1 MFTQQVIEKPWMER
15 ITKTGEPAMVSK
27 MDQRGFTLIEMLIV
41 ISLIGILASISAPN
55 FQRYII
61 RAKEASLRRT
71 LFVLRDVV
79 DQYYSDH
86 GKYPDDIE
94 DLADEKYIRSVPKDP
109 FTNSTSTWIIIPPE
123 GSSEEGG
130 FYDDHSGSYLVS
142 LQGVPYNEW

>member
-130 FYDDHSGSYLVS
+130 FYDVHSGSYLVS

>member
-15 ITKTGEPAMVSK
+15 ITKTGEPAMGSK

-86 GKYPDDIE
+86 GKYPDSIE
-94 DLADEKYIRSVPKDP
+94 DLVDEKYIRSVPKDP

-130 FYDDHSGSYLVS
+130 FYDVHSGSYLVS

>member
-1 MFTQQVIEKPWMER
+1 MFTQQVIEKPWMRR
-15 ITKTGEPAMVSK
+15 ITGTGEPAMALK

-41 ISLIGILASISAPN
+41 ISLIGILASIATPN

-86 GKYPDDIE
+86 GKYPDSIE
-94 DLADEKYIRSVPKDP
+94 DLEDERYIRSVPKDP

-123 GSSEEGG
+123 GNSEEGG
-130 FYDDHSGSYLVS
+130 VYDVHSGSYLVS